1 MKKPKSRLQTSS
13 NSSPMAPHMPH
24 ETHKGHKTSDRQVH
38 LYPLSQVITIMQK
51 ALLVPSEN
59 RIDASS
65 ILTILQVL

>member
-1 MKKPKSRLQTSS
+1 MKETKSRLQTSS
-13 NSSPMAPHMPH
+13 NSSPMASHMPH